1 MISQK
6 PPDNQQ
12 KVKNHKPPH
21 QLVITVVEEDNKR
34 NVVLVINACTQGQDC
49 SIQHLKPQN
58 YPFYSKQVRIEYRP
72 SMPGIPGKYEI

>member
-1 MISQK
+1 MTDSMPNTMISQK

-12 KVKNHKPPH
+12 KVKNHKPTH

-49 SIQHLKPQN
+49 SIQHLKPT
-58 YPFYSKQVRIEYRP
+58 YIIYSKTNTNG
-72 SMPGIPGKYEI
+72 M